1 MVKKTS
7 TPIEQTARL
16 LDLVPFLLTHQGIAL
31 EDLAKQFGV
40 TQEVILDD
48 LNTLWMCGLPGYT
61 PLELIDLEFDSGY
74 VTIRNADP
82 LAKVRALGGSEMV
95 ALALGLDLLLNG
107 LEGLPSEVTDRIV
120 QLSQRVRSVI
130 GSQITITEAAQ
141 TQVRAVIDRA
151 IAERAN
157 VSIAY
162 FSPQRDEVKERII
175 SPFGFFTE
183 GSFEYVEA
191 FCDLAGATRTFRL
204 DRINSVSSDLLPR
217 VNSSSKESVSSPKN
231 SSPKNSQPQSTK
243 ARIMRGDRWTAE
255 SLGLSPGQ
263 VTIGESISLSAYSLD
278 WLARTALGSCGD
290 LVIDSPNEIRRSIV
304 QSVESTL
311 ALYEEGAIPL
321 APTLR

>member
-1 MVKKTS
+1 MVKRTS

-16 LDLVPFLLTHQGIAL
+16 LDLVPFLLTHQGIAVD
-31 EDLAKQFGV
+31 DLAKQFAV

-82 LAKVRALGGSEMV
+82 LAKVRALGGCEMV

-107 LEGLPSEVTDRIV
+107 LGVLPTEITDRIV
-120 QLSQRVRSVI
+120 QLSERVRSVI

-141 TQVRAVIDRA
+141 SQVRAVIDRA

-162 FSPQRDEVKERII
+162 FSPQRDEVKERIV
-175 SPFGFFTE
+175 SPFGFFRE
-183 GSFEYVEA
+183 GSFEYLEA
-191 FCDLAGATRTFRL
+191 FCELAGAARTFRL
-204 DRINSVSSDLLPR
+204 DRMKTASPDLLPR
-217 VNSSSKESVSSPKN
+217 ITATSKEISATPLT
-231 SSPKNSQPQSTK
+231 TK
-243 ARIMRGDRWTAE
+243 ARITRGERSTAE
-255 SLGLSPGQ
+255 SLGLSPGEI
-263 VTIGESISLSAYSLD
+263 TIGEAISLSAYSVD
-278 WLARTALGSCGD
+278 WIARTALGSCGD
-290 LVIDSPNEIRRSIV
+290 LVIDSPEEIRRSIV
-304 QSVESTL
+304 QSVETTL

>member
-1 MVKKTS
+1 MVKRTS

-16 LDLVPFLLTHQGIAL
+16 LDLVPFLLTHQGIAV
-31 EDLAKQFGV
+31 EDLAKQFAV

-107 LEGLPSEVTDRIV
+107 LEQLPTEITERIV
-120 QLSQRVRSVI
+120 QLSERVRSVI

-141 TQVRAVIDRA
+141 SQVRAVIDRA

-175 SPFGFFTE
+175 SPFGFFIE
-183 GSFEYVEA
+183 GSFEYLEA
-191 FCDLAGATRTFRL
+191 FCELAGAARTFRL
-204 DRINSVSSDLLPR
+204 DRIKTASPDLLPR
-217 VNSSSKESVSSPKN
+217 ITATSKEISATPLT
-231 SSPKNSQPQSTK
+231 TK
-243 ARIMRGDRWTAE
+243 ARITRGERSTAE
-255 SLGLSPGQ
+255 SLGLSPGEI
-263 VTIGESISLSAYSLD
+263 TIGEAISLSAYSVD

-290 LVIDSPNEIRRSIV
+290 LVIDSPEEIRRSIV

-311 ALYEEGAIPL
+311 ALYEAGAIPL

>member
-1 MVKKTS
+1 MVKRTS

-16 LDLVPFLLTHQGIAL
+16 LDLVPFLLTHQGIAV
-31 EDLAKQFGV
+31 EDLAKQFAV

-107 LEGLPSEVTDRIV
+107 LGDLPTEMTDRIV
-120 QLSQRVRSVI
+120 QLSERVRSVI

-141 TQVRAVIDRA
+141 SQVRAVIDRA

-183 GSFEYVEA
+183 GSFEYLEA
-191 FCDLAGATRTFRL
+191 FCELAGAARTFRL
-204 DRINSVSSDLLPR
+204 DRIKTASPDLLPR
-217 VNSSSKESVSSPKN
+217 VIATSKEISATPLA
-231 SSPKNSQPQSTK
+231 TK
-243 ARIMRGDRWTAE
+243 ARITRGERSTAE
-255 SLGLSPGQ
+255 SLGLSPGEI
-263 VTIGESISLSAYSLD
+263 TIGEAISLSAYSVD
-278 WLARTALGSCGD
+278 WLARTALGSRGD
-290 LVIDSPNEIRRSIV
+290 LVIDSPEEIRRSIV
-304 QSVESTL
+304 QSVETTL
-311 ALYEEGAIPL
+311 ALYQEGAIPL
-321 APTLR
+321 APTIR

>member
-31 EDLAKQFGV
+31 GDLAQQFGV
-40 TQEVILDD
+40 TEEVILDD

-82 LAKVRALGGSEMV
+82 LAKVRALGSSEMV

-107 LEGLPSEVTDRIV
+107 LGDLPAEVTDRIK

-141 TQVRAVIDRA
+141 SQARAIIERA

-157 VSIAY
+157 VLIAY
-162 FSPQRDEVKERII
+162 FSPQSDEVKERVI
-175 SPFGFFTE
+175 SPFGFFVE

-191 FCDLAGATRTFRL
+191 FCELAGATRTFRL
-204 DRINSVSSDLLPR
+204 DRVKTASPDLLPR
-217 VNSSSKESVSSPKN
+217 VTATSKEISTTPLV
-231 SSPKNSQPQSTK
+231 TK
-243 ARIMRGDRWTAE
+243 ARITRGDRSTAE
-255 SLGLSPGQ
+255 SLGLSPNE
-263 VTIGESISLSAYSLD
+263 VIIGEPLSLTAYSVD
-278 WLARTALGSCGD
+278 WLTRTALSSCGD
-290 LVIDSPNEIRRSIV
+290 LLIVSPVEIRRIIV

>member
-40 TQEVILDD
+40 SQEVILDD

-82 LAKVRALGGSEMV
+82 LAKVRALGGSELV
-95 ALALGLDLLLNG
+95 ALALGLDILLNG
-107 LEGLPSEVTDRIV
+107 SGDLTAEVKDRIM
-120 QLSQRVRSVI
+120 QLSQRVRSVV

-141 TQVRAVIDRA
+141 SQVRAVIDKA

-157 VSIAY
+157 VSIEY

-191 FCDLAGATRTFRL
+191 FCELAGATRTFRL
-204 DRINSVSSDLLPR
+204 DRIKSVSPDLLPR
-217 VNSSSKESVSSPKN
+217 AHSSLKESPASSKSSP
-231 SSPKNSQPQSTK
+231 PQGTK
-243 ARIMRGDRWTAE
+243 ARITRGKRSTAE
-255 SLGLSPGQ
+255 SLGVSPGE
-263 VTIGESISLSAYSLD
+263 VIIGEAISLSAYSLD
-278 WLARTALGSCGD
+278 WLARTALSSCGD
-290 LVIDSPNEIRRSIV
+290 LIIDSPAEVRRSIV